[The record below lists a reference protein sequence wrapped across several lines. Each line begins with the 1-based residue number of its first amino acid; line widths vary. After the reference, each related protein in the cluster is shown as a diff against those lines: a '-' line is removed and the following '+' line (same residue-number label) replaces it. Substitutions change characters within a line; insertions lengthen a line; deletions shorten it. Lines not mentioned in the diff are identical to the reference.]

1 MEVLFWGS
9 FFWGVAFL
17 LHLIIWK
24 INLPQKQT
32 KVLLLIFFG
41 TFCIGIIALWFV
53 STSYFLKFSLITIES
68 FSEYLHICLFFTSLT
83 FAYVVTY
90 PAIEVDSP
98 SLLIIMSIYKAG
110 LEGFDK
116 KKLYEILTDDI
127 LVKPRIKDLIVG
139 NMVYM
144 DMDMDKLKLTKKG
157 VFFVRIFIMY
167 RKLMNA
173 QKGG

>member
-1 MEVLFWGS
+1 MKVLFLGLI
-9 FFWGVAFL
+9 FFCAAFL
-17 LHLIIWK
+17 MHFIIWK
-24 INLPQKQT
+24 INLPKKQT
-32 KVLLLIFFG
+32 KSLLLIFFG
-41 TFCIGIIALWFV
+41 TFCIGIIALWGILTTHFV
-53 STSYFLKFSLITIES
+53 NFALFAPINL
-68 FSEYLHICLFFTSLT
+68 SEYLHVCLFFTSIT

-110 LEGFDK
+110 SEGFDK

-139 NMVYM
+139 NMIY
-144 DMDMDKLKLTKKG
+144 MDMDKLKLTKKG
-157 VFFVRIFIMY
+157 IFFVRIFIMY
-167 RKLMNA
+167 RELINA